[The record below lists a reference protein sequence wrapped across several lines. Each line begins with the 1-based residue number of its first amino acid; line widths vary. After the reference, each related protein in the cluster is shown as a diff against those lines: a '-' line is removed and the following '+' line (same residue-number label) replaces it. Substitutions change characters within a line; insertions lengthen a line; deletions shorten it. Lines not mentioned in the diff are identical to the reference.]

1 MLNIVVIIEQ
11 NLGLISFR
19 PLFKVRKWVP
29 WVGLVTS
36 VFAMFIINP
45 TISLIAFI
53 TVALVY
59 GILMQQKLTTPFE
72 DVRSGLLTYFAEWAA
87 KRTSQFTHR
96 QERAWKPNLLVPF
109 HDTKSIKKMFSF
121 LKNIVLS
128 QGSVKLLGIGNE
140 ENEDELASQ
149 VNSLS
154 KEFQQDA
161 VFSSWAVIKT
171 GKFSDGVNYANQAYR
186 GSFLKPNIIFLELT
200 KQKFYT
206 NEFSRIIDE
215 AARLQVGVLIY
226 SQHPEYGLGKRQTIN
241 IWIRN
246 RAPNWKISW
255 DIGNLDLSILI
266 AYKLERNWDAKIRL
280 VTVVDNKDQKDEAEK
295 FMTDLMNQARMPHT
309 EYVVYVDHF
318 NELINNAPPADLNI
332 FGLVPNPKF
341 DFMEAMVEKTQT
353 TCLFIRDSGL
363 ENIFA

>member
-1 MLNIVVIIEQ
+1 
-11 NLGLISFR
+11 
-19 PLFKVRKWVP
+19 
-29 WVGLVTS
+29 
-36 VFAMFIINP
+36 
-45 TISLIAFI
+45 
-53 TVALVY
+53 
-59 GILMQQKLTTPFE
+59 
-72 DVRSGLLTYFAEWAA
+72 
-87 KRTSQFTHR
+87 
-96 QERAWKPNLLVPF
+96 
-109 HDTKSIKKMFSF
+109 MFSF

-318 NELINNAPPADLNI
+318 KELINNAPPADLNI